1 MTLTLYV
8 QIKCFSCS
16 DFLPY
21 EILGATSPL
30 WAANSAGSRLRHDG
44 TERDAGG
51 NPAGEFRAGR
61 KLTRIF
67 WHIADRPGK
76 TKLRRGRA

>member
-30 WAANSAGSRLRHDG
+30 WAANSAGSGTTAPKEMPAAIRQENFALDG
-44 TERDAGG
+44 
-51 NPAGEFRAGR
+51 N
-61 KLTRIF
+61 
-67 WHIADRPGK
+67 
-76 TKLRRGRA
+76 